1 MKNII
6 NLEGKLNFSTKA
18 VFTDRLTVTDY
29 LSKFKNNHTEYSS
42 RADWW
47 KRWLFS
53 TNAKDIG
60 MLYLYFAIFSGI
72 IIIPLKNF
80 VKFVILLMI

>member
-1 MKNII
+1 MTKNII
-6 NLEGKLNFSTKA
+6 NVNVEPS
-18 VFTDRLTVTDY
+18 Y
-29 LSKFKNNHTEYSS
+29 TEVS

-60 MLYLYFAIFSGI
+60 VLYLYFAIFSG
-72 IIIPLKNF
+72 NF
-80 VKFVILLMI
+80 KYHTSNKSCLVFIKLLYCNLYDLNYFVGILI

>member
-1 MKNII
+1 MQTLISMICTNNVYNNNYKTIKNIMGI
-6 NLEGKLNFSTKA
+6 NVRPSISE
-18 VFTDRLTVTDY
+18 V
-29 LSKFKNNHTEYSS
+29 S

-60 MLYLYFAIFSGI
+60 VLYLYFAIFSG
-72 IIIPLKNF
+72 N
-80 VKFVILLMI
+80 

>member
-1 MKNII
+1 MLNII
-6 NLEGKLNFSTKA
+6 SNLCNRIKI
-18 VFTDRLTVTDY
+18 
-29 LSKFKNNHTEYSS
+29 NNVHRYNYKIAENIMSINVRPSYSEVS

-60 MLYLYFAIFSGI
+60 VLYLYFAIFSGNYI
-72 IIIPLKNF
+72 YHTSNKSC
-80 VKFVILLMI
+80 

>member
-1 MKNII
+1 MLNIIKSLRNTININNTHKYNYKVTKNII
-6 NLEGKLNFSTKA
+6 STNIG
-18 VFTDRLTVTDY
+18 
-29 LSKFKNNHTEYSS
+29 SSYSEVS

-60 MLYLYFAIFSGI
+60 VLYLYFAIFSGKLI
-72 IIIPLKNF
+72 YHTSK
-80 VKFVILLMI
+80 KSC